1 MSHSPTYRPLLY
13 HLLNGAILAWLMLSC
28 THSKPAPTVEYPV
41 TGVDISAHNG
51 DIDFD
56 AMSREGVEFVLIK
69 ATEGVSHKD
78 ANFHTNYLKARRAG
92 MKIGAYHFFRFDCT
106 GYMQALNILHSI
118 RGKHLDL
125 PVVIDVEEWTNSVT
139 QPTEGVV
146 DGLRRMITCLEEHG
160 YRVMLYSNKNGY
172 ERFIRSRLES
182 YPVWLCSFSPPDDT
196 HRWVIWQYSHQGRLE
211 GTRGPIDLN
220 AFRGTREEWEKWASG
235 ARHAQ

>member
-1 MSHSPTYRPLLY
+1 MCHRLIYQPLLSVA
-13 HLLNGAILAWLMLSC
+13 LLWTLLSC
-28 THSKPAPTVEYPV
+28 SHTTPTPAVDYPV

-51 DIDFD
+51 DIDFETL
-56 AMSREGVEFVLIK
+56 SRQGVEFVLVK

-78 ANFHTNYLKARRAG
+78 THFHSNYLKAKRAG
-92 MKIGAYHFFRFDCT
+92 LKVGAYHFFRFDCT
-106 GYMQALNILHSI
+106 GYMQALNLIHSI

-139 QPTEGVV
+139 QPTGGVI
-146 DGLRRMITCLEEHG
+146 DGLRRMIAVLEEHG

-172 ERFIRSRLES
+172 ERFIRGRLES

-211 GTRGPIDLN
+211 GVPGAIDLN
-220 AFRGTREEWEKWASG
+220 AFHGTRDEWQQWASG
-235 ARHAQ
+235 ARHTHNK